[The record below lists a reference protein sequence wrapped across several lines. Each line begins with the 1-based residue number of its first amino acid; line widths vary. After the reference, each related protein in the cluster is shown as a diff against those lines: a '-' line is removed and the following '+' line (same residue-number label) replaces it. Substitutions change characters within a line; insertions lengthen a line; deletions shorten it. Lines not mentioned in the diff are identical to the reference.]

1 MGCHPLAERRGKKFV
16 AGALLNMM
24 ELVTKEGD
32 EAQLLQQCDGK
43 VVLVHSLDQLR
54 KKSKEGID
62 MRLTQS

>member
-1 MGCHPLAERRGKKFV
+1 
-16 AGALLNMM
+16 MM